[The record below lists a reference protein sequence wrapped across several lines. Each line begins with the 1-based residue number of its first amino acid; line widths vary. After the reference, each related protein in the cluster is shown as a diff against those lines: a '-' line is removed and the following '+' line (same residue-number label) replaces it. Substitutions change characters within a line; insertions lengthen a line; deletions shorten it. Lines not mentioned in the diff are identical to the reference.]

1 MFQLPDINGL
11 IQVTNALRQDLAQ
24 YDKQVQQIS
33 TTMKDLRQD
42 QGGLR
47 HDIQQL
53 TATIKTLIQVM
64 KSQR

>member
-33 TTMKDLRQD
+33 TTMKDLREI
-42 QGGLR
+42 QGGL
-47 HDIQQL
+47 IQATNAL
-53 TATIKTLIQVM
+53 TTAVNTLTQVM
-64 KSQR
+64 KKR